1 MYPKKSIVTVKGYC
15 GVWVLWDTGDESV
28 VYLPIPPTDD
38 YQEQGSVA
46 GAVESWEALGHPRES
61 REGLPTAGC
70 YRGIESKEG
79 RQVT

>member
-1 MYPKKSIVTVKGYC
+1 MGRSVPKRNHSYGEGLLGAVGVLC
-15 GVWVLWDTGDESV
+15 GTGDKSV

-46 GAVESWEALGHPRES
+46 GAVEGWEALGHPRES

-79 RQVT
+79 